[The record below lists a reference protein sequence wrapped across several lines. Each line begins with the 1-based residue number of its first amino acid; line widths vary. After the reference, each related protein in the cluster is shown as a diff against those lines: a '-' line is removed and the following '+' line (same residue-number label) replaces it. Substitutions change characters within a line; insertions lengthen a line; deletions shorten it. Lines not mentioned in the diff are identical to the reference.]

1 MGCIMG
7 MATSIKMANQFETI
21 DNNNWDHMFRAKIIV
36 AARITPR
43 DRDKVQQQHR
53 LKGNNFS
60 TIEWITVITEMEFS
74 SKTRMAKF
82 WVRWS

>member
-1 MGCIMG
+1 
-7 MATSIKMANQFETI
+7 
-21 DNNNWDHMFRAKIIV
+21 MFRAKIIV

-60 TIEWITVITEMEFS
+60 TIEWITVITAMDFS
-74 SKTRMAKF
+74 SKRRMAKSF
-82 WVRWS
+82 ISVLSSVIIIILAITSNPGLKNQQNQ

>member
-1 MGCIMG
+1 MGC
-7 MATSIKMANQFETI
+7 ATSIEMANQFKRLIIITETI
-21 DNNNWDHMFRAKIIV
+21 IMFHAKIIV

-82 WVRWS
+82 

>member
-1 MGCIMG
+1 
-7 MATSIKMANQFETI
+7 
-21 DNNNWDHMFRAKIIV
+21 MFRAKIIV

-74 SKTRMAKF
+74 SKTRMATF
-82 WVRWS
+82 